1 MVCFQSKYVAQE
13 TAQSESGGVAM
24 ILHLYFAR
32 KTLMALAMVAG
43 ILCTI
48 TLMIEMIEQIRIF
61 GSAELSL
68 GTLFYLSVLRIPYTL
83 YKIFPIVMIIST
95 LVLFLGLARSSE
107 LVVTR
112 AAGRSALRALK
123 SPLLVAFFT
132 GILVVAVLNPLV
144 SATSREF
151 DKLKAKYL
159 DENSQIF
166 SVSDEGLWLR
176 QGSENGQVVVRA
188 SQSNLDGSTLF
199 DVTFLGFSKDG
210 APDFRIEA
218 TSARLEPGVWK
229 IQNAKRWSLA
239 KGGNPEAR
247 SKTLETFDLPT
258 TLTLDEIHDTFSTP
272 SAVPIWQIPSFINR
286 LERAGFS
293 ARSYKMWFQ
302 SELALPLTLV
312 AMMLIGA
319 GFTMRHTRFGNT
331 ASLVVTALL
340 LAFAFFFLRNFASI
354 LGENGEIPIGL
365 AAWAPP
371 VAVILAALALLLH
384 LEDG

>member
-1 MVCFQSKYVAQE
+1 
-13 TAQSESGGVAM
+13 M

-32 KTLMALAMVAG
+32 KTLMALATVTG

-112 AAGRSALRALK
+112 AAGRSAMRALK
-123 SPLLVAFFT
+123 TPLLVAFLI
-132 GILVVAVLNPLV
+132 GVLVVAILNPLT

-151 DKLKAKYL
+151 DRLKSEYL
-159 DENSQIF
+159 EENSQIF

-176 QGSENGQVVVRA
+176 QGSENGQIVVRA

-199 DVTFLGFSKDG
+199 DVTFLGFSNDG
-210 APDFRIEA
+210 APEFRIEA
-218 TSARLEPGVWK
+218 ASARLEPGVWK
-229 IQNAKRWSLA
+229 IRNAKRWPLNV
-239 KGGNPEAR
+239 GGNPEAL
-247 SKTLETFDLPT
+247 SEILDEFDLPT

-272 SAVPIWQIPSFINR
+272 SAVPIWEIPSFIDR
-286 LERAGFS
+286 LEKAGFS
-293 ARSYKMWFQ
+293 ARSYKMWLQ

-354 LGENGEIPIGL
+354 LGENGEIPIVL

-371 VAVILAALALLLH
+371 IAVILAALALLLH